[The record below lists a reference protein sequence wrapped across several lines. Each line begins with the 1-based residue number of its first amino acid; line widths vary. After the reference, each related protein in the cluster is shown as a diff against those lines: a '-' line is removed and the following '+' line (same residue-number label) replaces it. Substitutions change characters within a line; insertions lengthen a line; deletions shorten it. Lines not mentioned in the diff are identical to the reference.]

1 VTPLGS
7 AVRVS
12 WGTVANA
19 TTYWVFRT
27 DGIHGCEFG
36 KERVAVTTATEFTDT
51 GLLDGRTYFYTVE
64 AVGATDSCRSAAS
77 ACASVVPVAKPVEV
91 EPLLAFREVAP
102 ALTIS
107 SGDGDPFLDNCETAR
122 FAFQVENAGSVDL
135 QNVRLVRV
143 TPVSHPET
151 QVLTPL
157 PLPLASS
164 LAGGICGSSAIA
176 PASFTFVPQGVGT
189 DEPLD
194 FEFEVQGT
202 SAQFGPVSLVGR
214 VSLTGTESDF
224 QFFSSRTFGFET
236 DFEGWNIVSGT
247 YTRQSPGAPPTLF
260 HLASSAFTAG
270 QCDEIRSPQIKLT
283 ATSTLSLSSQFVT
296 EPGTEETGFYDRANV
311 GIFDLETEARTTI
324 TPDGGLRPYNAVGA
338 NGVCVTA
345 GESGWAGAGPG
356 FLPSSWSA
364 TALGAPGLAGK
375 RVRLDVAYGT
385 DPLVEGAGF
394 QFDEVTLTDFELQV
408 ADQSSDVCPPPPR
421 ADLRVTNIT
430 TSNNRAREGD
440 RVTVTATVTNDGDAD
455 AGPSMTE
462 FRLDNTTILGQVA
475 TLGIAAGQVR
485 DVSVQ
490 WDTRAVQGEHTL
502 YATADAGLAVAES
515 NEQNNSLTLTVTVQG
530 NKVKNGSFEQP
541 NSAGSGPDGWSGES
555 TGAGN
560 ASWSEGGSEG
570 SKSAGAS
577 GNGGNAATSGSPSW
591 TSDPISVTP
600 GEALT
605 FAVSISSL
613 NASSAATAGL
623 AYLGA
628 AGNVLST
635 VNLIT
640 APLTTT
646 GFAKLE
652 QSVTIPAGVAQVRVK
667 LIGFSPADLR
677 TSGTARFDEVGLFG
691 N

>member
-1 VTPLGS
+1 
-7 AVRVS
+7 VS

-283 ATSTLSLSSQFVT
+283 ATSTLSLSSQFVA

-440 RVTVTATVTNDGDAD
+440 KVTVTATVKNDGDAD